1 MSRRGDVR
9 VRFLNLLTRS
19 LFWLQLCVIKSFGDT
34 LTEKIFSGE
43 KLTKK
48 ERKQIGALKVE
59 KAETRLDQLDTAEEK
74 DLLLAPHLHYHN
86 LKGTNRYSI
95 DADSRK
101 SPWRITFEWEDDEMK
116 DVLLVEI
123 EDTH

>member
-1 MSRRGDVR
+1 MRQGKIQ
-9 VRFLNLLTRS
+9 NLLTCSPFR
-19 LFWLQLCVIKSFGDT
+19 LQACVIKSFGDA

-48 ERKQIGALKVE
+48 ERKQLGALKVGR
-59 KAETRLDQLDTAEEK
+59 AETRLDQLDSADEK
-74 DLLLAPHLHYHN
+74 DLLLAPHLHYHH
-86 LKGTNRYSI
+86 LKGTDRYSI

-101 SPWRITFEWEDDEMK
+101 SPWRITFEWEDLEMK

>member
-1 MSRRGDVR
+1 
-9 VRFLNLLTRS
+9 
-19 LFWLQLCVIKSFGDT
+19 VIKSFGDK

-48 ERKQIGALKVE
+48 ERKKIGALKVE
-59 KAETRLDQLDTAEEK
+59 KAETRLDQLDSAEEK
-74 DLLLAPHLHYHN
+74 DLLLAPHLFYHN

-101 SPWRITFEWEDDEMK
+101 SPWRITFEWEEDEMK
-116 DVLLVEI
+116 DVLLVKI

>member
-1 MSRRGDVR
+1 M
-9 VRFLNLLTRS
+9 
-19 LFWLQLCVIKSFGDT
+19 IKSFGDK

-48 ERKQIGALKVE
+48 ERKQFGSLKLE
-59 KAETRLDQLDTAEEK
+59 KAVTRMDQLDSAEEK
-74 DLLLAPHLHYHN
+74 DLLLAPHLHYHH
-86 LKGTNRYSI
+86 LKGTSRYSI

-101 SPWRITFEWEDDEMK
+101 SPWRITFEWEGDEMTN
-116 DVLLVEI
+116 VLLVKI

>member
-1 MSRRGDVR
+1 
-9 VRFLNLLTRS
+9 
-19 LFWLQLCVIKSFGDT
+19 VIKSFGDQ

-43 KLTKK
+43 KLTTK

-74 DLLLAPHLHYHN
+74 DLLRAPHLFYHH
-86 LKGTNRYSI
+86 LKGTHRYSI

-101 SPWRITFEWEDDEMK
+101 SP
-116 DVLLVEI
+116 
-123 EDTH
+123 